1 MFSVLIGAS
10 TAAWSVIVPTIEI
23 VLALISIAV
32 IVIVLMQ
39 DGNTNNIVGI
49 NARENESF
57 YSKNKGA
64 TKESLLKKITIGLGS
79 AFLVISILYFILS
92 AVFNG

>member
-1 MFSVLIGAS
+1 MFSALIGAS
-10 TAAWSVIVPTIEI
+10 TNTWNVIVPTFEI
-23 VLALISIAV
+23 VLALISIAI

-64 TKESLLKKITIGLGS
+64 TKESLFKKITIILGVS
-79 AFLVISILYFILS
+79 FLVISLVYFILS
-92 AVFNG
+92 AVYS

>member
-1 MFSVLIGAS
+1 MYSALIGAS
-10 TAAWSVIVPTIEI
+10 SAAWSVIVPMIEI
-23 VLALISIAV
+23 ILALISIAV

-39 DGNTNNIVGI
+39 DGNTNNIVGV

-64 TKESLLKKITIGLGS
+64 TKESLLKKITIGLGV
-79 AFLVISILYFILS
+79 AFLVISILYFVLS

>member
-1 MFSVLIGAS
+1 MFSALISAS
-10 TAAWSVIVPTIEI
+10 TNTWSVIVPTFEI
-23 VLALISIAV
+23 VLALISIAI

-64 TKESLLKKITIGLGS
+64 TKESLLKKITIILGAS
-79 AFLVISILYFILS
+79 FLVISLVYFILS
-92 AVFNG
+92 AVYS